1 MEMSRQNEVPGREGD
16 GEKSEMAK
24 CDQQAIAQ
32 MCLLKCNAAGE
43 PFTSSLK
50 DRAVLRQDS
59 T

>member
-1 MEMSRQNEVPGREGD
+1 MSRQNEVPGREGD

-24 CDQQAIAQ
+24 CDQQATAQ
-32 MCLLKCNAAGE
+32 MRLLKCDAAGDL
-43 PFTSSLK
+43 FTSSLK